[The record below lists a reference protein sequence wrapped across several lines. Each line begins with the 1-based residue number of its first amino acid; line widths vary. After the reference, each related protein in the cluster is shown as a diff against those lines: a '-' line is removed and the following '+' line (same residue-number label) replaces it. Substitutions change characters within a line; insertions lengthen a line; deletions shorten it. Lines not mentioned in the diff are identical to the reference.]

1 MPFSISYEAAGT
13 RSGSMTTM
21 TDSRLKQDF
30 ADERLRDW
38 LLARV
43 DGDRRGH
50 YHRIIERYFPDRERA
65 IGHDALQACS
75 ADNRS
80 SRQT

>member
-1 MPFSISYEAAGT
+1 MRGE
-13 RSGSMTTM
+13 TM
-21 TDSRLKQDF
+21 QGPLDKTARLGEV
-30 ADERLRDW
+30 ASECERLRDW

-43 DGDRRGH
+43 DGETRGH
-50 YHRIIERYFPDRERA
+50 YHRIIERYVPDREKA
-65 IGHDALQACS
+65 IGHDAVQACS